1 MLIGKMINIFYF
13 FTLLIVFFLIHCR
26 GIETIVVDY
35 LRPKIVGATVAKMGV
50 VLVYLIS
57 AFTLGG
63 LFYFNYSDVGIVNAV
78 KMLWKL

>member
-1 MLIGKMINIFYF
+1 M
-13 FTLLIVFFLIHCR
+13 FTLLIVFFIHCR

-50 VLVYLIS
+50 ALVYLIS

-78 KMLWKL
+78 KLLWKL